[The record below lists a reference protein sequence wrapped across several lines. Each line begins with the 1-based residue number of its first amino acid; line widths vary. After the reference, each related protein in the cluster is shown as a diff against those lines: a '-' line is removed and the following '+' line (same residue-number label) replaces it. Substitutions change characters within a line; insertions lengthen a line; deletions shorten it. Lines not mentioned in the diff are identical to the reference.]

1 MTSHRPATCETS
13 DDLERCSNLCDGIG
27 CEFGDCDVSC
37 RCRCRVQ
44 NGHGLF
50 TAADTTTHVFI
61 VK

>member
-37 RCRCRVQ
+37 RCRCRWGQ
-44 NGHGLF
+44 NSLF
-50 TAADTTTHVFI
+50 TDTTTHVFI
-61 VK
+61 R